1 MYRNREQEQNS
12 KSTWFPSLVAEAV
25 NVSYTYMQKQTEKSM
40 RKEFDHWMN
49 GSQEEK
55 TIKRVKRNLDRP
67 IESPATSVAELTRFI
82 SEEIELIPQPKFD
95 AYISSIAKSG
105 FSSADAQKG
114 FKKLLEAM
122 DTVDKI
128 NSLRTPNLSNQG
140 HELKMRI
147 VAATHLDNPG
157 YTKGYGTTKISS
169 LEENIGLLK
178 DLGVNDENLSL
189 ITDGAKLL
197 NALIVIKVSNE
208 RLVSNLGESQSL
220 ANQYILDSSIIDSHV
235 RWSQELLT
243 SPDLHSRFDEAV
255 SLWLS
260 TLSAEEQATVR
271 NNPRLQYP
279 KKFNQKIIT
288 DGSFLSSAEDSS
300 TSHGLSLCIADTA
313 NKHGVEH
320 AAELISSID
329 IFLGEAIATG
339 NIEALTQLRR
349 SLHHL
354 SILSISMG
362 SLGSH
367 QTALSLEKADYKTYM
382 DAKEI
387 YNLISHPSI
396 EEGETFFIGLPEHK
410 TVLVK
415 GFTVS
420 HESMTQTP
428 ALTFFDPK
436 MGIFPLLHERQA
448 IHFLQG
454 AFDSYG
460 STDILAP
467 MPSGTGRAVMARYNP
482 ATSDQIIPALGGF
495 PVRDMLS
502 DVNRLVSAGSISMVT
517 PLGSLITAIARNVD
531 PTTARLLLRARAQ
544 LSLPSTSHVPESKS
558 SLPDITT
565 SNRDIAAI
573 RAATAETYIQ
583 LATAITQAGIA
594 SDDALVD
601 IRSLFRSDAEE
612 NTNVDSDGNIS
623 IKIWSADE
631 ATNTVNAPLGTE
643 TRRAQLEAFF
653 KANAERAVA
662 IVKIRVE
669 LVHRLYNLINLM
681 YPPTIVDTVMSKLSG
696 FIVDIINIV
705 SLCEMQS
712 SLEQLSALPSDQ
724 QALFI
729 INYSHSVFNMVSAT
743 AQWSAFLTEQVS
755 MLAASSVEVATK
767 VAESTGSVI
776 AAASIG
782 SSVGSMI
789 VGGIN
794 AGFAIKSMTEA
805 KTTYQFGKATA
816 DLASGLTS
824 IGLGTIGLAFPG
836 FGAII
841 AAISLTIIA
850 LKYALTKYFQQATVG
865 FYKATAGFCKTDMEI
880 KAIIELLL
888 SRWTN

>member
-1 MYRNREQEQNS
+1 
-12 KSTWFPSLVAEAV
+12 
-25 NVSYTYMQKQTEKSM
+25 
-40 RKEFDHWMN
+40 
-49 GSQEEK
+49 
-55 TIKRVKRNLDRP
+55 
-67 IESPATSVAELTRFI
+67 
-82 SEEIELIPQPKFD
+82 
-95 AYISSIAKSG
+95 
-105 FSSADAQKG
+105 
-114 FKKLLEAM
+114 
-122 DTVDKI
+122 
-128 NSLRTPNLSNQG
+128 
-140 HELKMRI
+140 
-147 VAATHLDNPG
+147 
-157 YTKGYGTTKISS
+157 
-169 LEENIGLLK
+169 
-178 DLGVNDENLSL
+178 
-189 ITDGAKLL
+189 
-197 NALIVIKVSNE
+197 
-208 RLVSNLGESQSL
+208 
-220 ANQYILDSSIIDSHV
+220 
-235 RWSQELLT
+235 
-243 SPDLHSRFDEAV
+243 
-255 SLWLS
+255 
-260 TLSAEEQATVR
+260 
-271 NNPRLQYP
+271 
-279 KKFNQKIIT
+279 
-288 DGSFLSSAEDSS
+288 
-300 TSHGLSLCIADTA
+300 
-313 NKHGVEH
+313 
-320 AAELISSID
+320 
-329 IFLGEAIATG
+329 
-339 NIEALTQLRR
+339 
-349 SLHHL
+349 
-354 SILSISMG
+354 
-362 SLGSH
+362 
-367 QTALSLEKADYKTYM
+367 
-382 DAKEI
+382 
-387 YNLISHPSI
+387 
-396 EEGETFFIGLPEHK
+396 
-410 TVLVK
+410 
-415 GFTVS
+415 
-420 HESMTQTP
+420 
-428 ALTFFDPK
+428 
-436 MGIFPLLHERQA
+436 
-448 IHFLQG
+448 
-454 AFDSYG
+454 
-460 STDILAP
+460 
-467 MPSGTGRAVMARYNP
+467 
-482 ATSDQIIPALGGF
+482 
-495 PVRDMLS
+495 
-502 DVNRLVSAGSISMVT
+502 
-517 PLGSLITAIARNVD
+517 
-531 PTTARLLLRARAQ
+531 
-544 LSLPSTSHVPESKS
+544 LPSTSHVPESKS

-583 LATAITQAGIA
+583 LTAAITQAGIA

-669 LVHRLYNLINLM
+669 LVHRLHKLINLM

-696 FIVDIINIV
+696 LIVDIINIV
-705 SLCEMQS
+705 SLCEMYA
-712 SLEQLSALPSDQ
+712 SLDQIFNLPADQ

-880 KAIIELLL
+880 KGIFELLL
-888 SRWTN
+888 SRWIKIDEGVVSFKTHIPIDFVNISRDMVEATKTNDSFQLRMLRDKDYKIHTEIPPQQTSKIRFSFDRMLGKRPISIKKIYPRFNLKKVEETMKATKYLSMRPNNSPEAKILILPQGKPVVYHPAYEAFTFGTGAPDRNTVLNKFKYIRATVSSKENFFRFNQRTTIAKYLPIITYSTGFGGILAVSYDRGYYDYDRR